1 MPARINF
8 NIPPPS
14 AAQSARDRRNAAAP
28 ALHVLDRI
36 MPAACAPAAAS
47 RPASPADKYRFAIR
61 RCRRIPP
68 VPVRAARRDAASPAA
83 RQAAKIRK
91 PRLETQKPHH
101 ILHRR
106 VQFDHLLFAQPAMA
120 RDVAKIWSRL
130 AAVDNRDTYLT
141 GFRLQRIALFP
152 PALQLVNRLPR
163 HLLRTT
169 QHNGDVVH
177 PRDHFNHLFA
187 IGQPLRQAPD
197 TFLALGVTGGSSS
210 ETTAVSPNR

>member
-1 MPARINF
+1 
-8 NIPPPS
+8 
-14 AAQSARDRRNAAAP
+14 
-28 ALHVLDRI
+28 
-36 MPAACAPAAAS
+36 MPAACAQQLP
-47 RPASPADKYRFAIR
+47 
-61 RCRRIPP
+61 
-68 VPVRAARRDAASPAA
+68 AARRRQRINTGLRSADTDGSRRYQYARLGATRHRQLL

-106 VQFDHLLFAQPAMA
+106 VQFDHLLFAQTAMA

-197 TFLALGVTGGSSS
+197 TFWLSRVTGGSSS
-210 ETTAVSPNR
+210 RTTAVSPNR